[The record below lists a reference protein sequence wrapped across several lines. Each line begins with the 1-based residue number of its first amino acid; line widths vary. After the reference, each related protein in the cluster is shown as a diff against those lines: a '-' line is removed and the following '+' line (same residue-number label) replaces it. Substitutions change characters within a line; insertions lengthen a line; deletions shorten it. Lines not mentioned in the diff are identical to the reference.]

1 MNHGLPLKCE
11 KGEHSVEDA
20 SRRSI
25 VKATV
30 AASSVI
36 LTSPFSSVAVDDD
49 LTRGGVPLTPFNG
62 LAFQYRGN
70 SNNGLDAST
79 LDEPS
84 IPYAEFLE
92 RMDKGEVTFVE
103 FMAPNGDKAYATFK
117 STEGENNSKTI
128 RIGEG
133 EVDGIMKK

>member
-1 MNHGLPLKCE
+1 MNNRITLKCQKDE
-11 KGEHSVEDA
+11 KLVADIP
-20 SRRSI
+20 RRSLI
-25 VKATV
+25 KATV
-30 AASSVI
+30 AASSAVVTLP
-36 LTSPFSSVAVDDD
+36 LTSVAVDDD

-103 FMAPNGDKAYATFK
+103 FMAPNGDRAYATLK
-117 STEGENNSKTI
+117 PAEGESNPKTI

-133 EVDGIMKK
+133 EVHAITKD